1 MRTRPSDLSD
11 DEVAAA
17 LADGWGI
24 AATSTVYQPVGFGS
38 HHWDVRDTSGQRWF
52 VTVDDLPTCIR
63 LPGDTAD
70 DAYARL
76 AGAFG
81 TAYRLGRRGLP
92 FVLPPVARPCS
103 PSDGPDVITRLT
115 PRYSLVVHPYVDG
128 TPAGQHDG
136 FDRAVDRDAILD
148 ALGVL
153 HDGDLADEVA
163 GLAPVDDPGVPFRSH
178 LEAALA
184 ERGNPAAWDTGPY
197 GEPARRLLAEHAEP
211 AQALL
216 RTHDRLAAPLADARR
231 VVTHGEPHAA
241 NVLVHDG
248 RCRLV
253 DWESLALAPP
263 ERDLAALDG
272 GDAVLAAYTART
284 GRPADPEA
292 VRAYHVRWDLWEIAL
307 YVALFRAPHTE
318 TADVRESWAGLRHY
332 LRPTQRWPSLVAS

>member
-1 MRTRPSDLSD
+1 MHTRPSDLTD
-11 DEVAAA
+11 NEVAVA
-17 LADGWGI
+17 LTDGWGI
-24 AATSTVYQPVGFGS
+24 EAASTAYRPVGFGS

-52 VTVDDLPTCIR
+52 VTVDDLPTCVR
-63 LPGDTAD
+63 LPEDTPD

-76 AGAFG
+76 TGAFG
-81 TAYRLGRRGLP
+81 TAYQLGARGLP
-92 FVLPPVARPCS
+92 FVLPPVARPTAAAA
-103 PSDGPDVITRLT
+103 GPEVVSRLT

-136 FDRAVDRDAILD
+136 FDRAADRDAVLD

-163 GLAPVDDPGVPFRSH
+163 GLAPVDDPGVPFRGN
-178 LEAALA
+178 LEAALD
-184 ERGNPAAWDTGPY
+184 ECGSPAAWDTGPY
-197 GEPARRLLAEHAEP
+197 GEPARLLLTEHALP
-211 AQALL
+211 TRALL
-216 RTHDRLAAPLADARR
+216 HAHDRLAEPLADARR

-248 RCRLV
+248 HCRLV

-272 GDAVLAAYTART
+272 GAAMLAAYTART

-292 VRAYHVRWDLWEIAL
+292 VRAYHVR
-307 YVALFRAPHTE
+307 
-318 TADVRESWAGLRHY
+318 
-332 LRPTQRWPSLVAS
+332 